1 MAAPRRSAGPSVSAS
16 AAIPASLLGVTTTSD
31 APNGSRSRLLIVTLI
46 VAAVIVALLP
56 VAIARTR
63 RVQAMRVEL
72 GAALAECRARYAS
85 ARTAA
90 DTAAADSVRPSF
102 HGAQRPGDP
111 ACGPYRRRNMLR

>member
-1 MAAPRRSAGPSVSAS
+1 M
-16 AAIPASLLGVTTTSD
+16 TTTPDS
-31 APNGSRSRLLIVTLI
+31 PRSRSRLLIVALV

-56 VAIARTR
+56 AAISRTR
-63 RVQAMRVEL
+63 RVQEMRVEL
-72 GAALAECRARYAS
+72 AAVLGECRARYAA

-102 HGAQRPGDP
+102 HGEQRPGDP